1 MPSFDIVSKVDLQ
14 LLDNTLNN
22 VKKELQNRYD
32 FKDNPFEI
40 EFQKKENL
48 IKIEAESEMK
58 LKQIEDI
65 IISKGLKQQID
76 PKAFRF
82 DQEIIPSGK
91 IVYKK
96 IPIQNGLGQ
105 PEAKKIIK
113 IIKDQ
118 GFKVQ
123 SAIMDDI
130 IRVSAKKI
138 DELQEVIQFLKS
150 TPLEFPLQYINFKS

>member
-14 LLDNTLNN
+14 LLDNALNN
-22 VKKELQNRYD
+22 AKKELQNRYD
-32 FKDNPFEI
+32 FKDSPFHI

-48 IKIEAESEMK
+48 IKIEAESDMK

-65 IISKGLKQQID
+65 IISKALKQQID

-96 IPIQNGLGQ
+96 VPLQNGLEQ
-105 PEAKKIIK
+105 ADAKKIIK
-113 IIKDQ
+113 LIKDN
-118 GFKVQ
+118 GWKVQ
-123 SAIMDDI
+123 PAIMDDI

-138 DELQEVIQFLKS
+138 DELQEVIQHLKA
-150 TPLEFPLQYINFKS
+150 TNLEFPLQYINFKS